1 MGQLDGKIVLI
12 TGGTSGIGFATARL
26 LAENGATVIVNG
38 RSQSSVEAALAGL
51 PAGSIGIAAHV
62 DRVSD
67 VERLMDE
74 VRRQAGAID
83 VMVLCAGA
91 ARNKPFDEVT
101 EDDFDAVMDTNVKG
115 AYFCVQKAMPLL
127 RAGGSIVLV
136 SSGAAELGRVGRGL
150 YAASKAAVRQLARSL
165 AAEVLHLGVRVNA
178 ISPGP
183 VRTPFTRAPGAS
195 EEEHALA
202 LARVVPLGRAGEPED
217 IAQGIL
223 FLASDGSRF
232 MVGSELVMDGGWRQL
247 GEVPPRGA

>member
-1 MGQLDGKIVLI
+1 MEALGGKIALI
-12 TGGTSGIGFATARL
+12 TGGTSGIGLATARL

-38 RSQSSVEAALAGL
+38 RGQASVDAALASL
-51 PAGSIGIAAHV
+51 PPGVLGVAASV
-62 DRVSD
+62 DDVSD
-67 VERLMDE
+67 IGRLMDE
-74 VRRQAGAID
+74 VRLQAGAID

-91 ARNKPFDEVT
+91 ARNKPFEEVT
-101 EDDFDAVMDTNVKG
+101 EADFDAVMDTNVKG

-127 RAGGSIVLV
+127 RPGGSIVLV

-165 AAEVLHLGVRVNA
+165 AAEVLHVGVRVNA

-183 VRTPFTRAPGAS
+183 VKTPFTRAPGAS
-195 EEEHALA
+195 DEEQAQA

-223 FLASDGSRF
+223 FLASDASRF

-247 GEVPPRGA
+247 GEVPPRRG